1 MDQPLDFLIFF
12 AVACMQFPNRTLLSQ
27 MREKRT
33 MMGEMLCH
41 VCMQIKRGL
50 RGAIAEEHVV
60 PDMETDHD
68 PQGEIMPPEPWVG
81 AMFQNLL
88 DETII
93 EQSQFFDPPMC

>member
-1 MDQPLDFLIFF
+1 MEGKVNREGLRSNPFKSILI
-12 AVACMQFPNRTLLSQ
+12 LSNQ
-27 MREKRT
+27 MRDKRT

-41 VCMQIKRGL
+41 ICMQIKRGL

-60 PDMETDHD
+60 PYMETDHH
-68 PQGEIMPPEPWVG
+68 PQSEIVPPEPRVG